1 MNELEKDEAV
11 ETKKDKFVDIILKHR
26 KLLNLNTVAEQIL
39 EIRKEKEKKQK
50 KKEEKKKSIL
60 KMQDQTCKAVFH
72 NQENIT
78 KSIKWKDSP
87 KTAPHYLIKQKKTY
101 FNNADETKTNR
112 SNKNQNQDRFS
123 IELQKFIKEEKMTQ
137 TVPNSNSSITLDSIV
152 RNHVDQKKYN
162 KLANNVNLKK
172 KKFKIMIAFYR

>member
-1 MNELEKDEAV
+1 M

-60 KMQDQTCKAVFH
+60 KLQDQTCKAIFH
-72 NQENIT
+72 NQENII
-78 KSIKWKDSP
+78 KSIKWKESP
-87 KTAPHYLIKQKKTY
+87 KTAPHSLFKLKKMY
-101 FNNADETKTNR
+101 FGNADETKTNR
-112 SNKNQNQDRFS
+112 NAKNQNQNRFS

-137 TVPNSNSSITLDSIV
+137 TVPNSNSSITLDSMV
-152 RNHVDQKKYN
+152 RGQVDQKKYN
-162 KLANNVNLKK
+162 KLANNVNS
-172 KKFKIMIAFYR
+172 